1 MTARERVA
9 AFGSRSTIAGWAAI
23 SLSPKSY
30 RSARYRVCRPLDY
43 PARLGL
49 DLVQAPNANAYA
61 ERFVRSTRAKCLDRV
76 IIFGERRLR
85 HALSE
90 FIVHYHEE
98 RNHPGLGNDLIAPT
112 SGASVRSAVCCRDR
126 LGGLLRYYYYVL
138 RGVSVDEF
146 SD

>member
-49 DLVQAPNANAYA
+49 DRGPSLLHRQSPEGELVIYIDEHALSLR
-61 ERFVRSTRAKCLDRV
+61 E
-76 IIFGERRLR
+76 FGERCPRSAPGLVPRFPSLPRVNALSPDYSRVILR
-85 HALSE
+85 HNDGPP
-90 FIVHYHEE
+90 
-98 RNHPGLGNDLIAPT
+98 NHTREVYWRTNWTGWKLI
-112 SGASVRSAVCCRDR
+112 R
-126 LGGLLRYYYYVL
+126 
-138 RGVSVDEF
+138 
-146 SD
+146 

>member
-49 DLVQAPNANAYA
+49 DLPVSAFRQLVASAFGQVASAMLRDQRPDLGPVFLKFG
-61 ERFVRSTRAKCLDRV
+61 RVRDDMFCDEISSHRSRPPCRRHRDDSTVIPARPCLDD
-76 IIFGERRLR
+76 GEPL
-85 HALSE
+85 
-90 FIVHYHEE
+90 F
-98 RNHPGLGNDLIAPT
+98 
-112 SGASVRSAVCCRDR
+112 
-126 LGGLLRYYYYVL
+126 
-138 RGVSVDEF
+138 
-146 SD
+146 